1 MMQALYWD
9 GARLRLQ
16 KRYAVPQVTKDSA
29 LVRVR
34 FAGICS
40 TDLQILQGY
49 MDFRGV
55 PGHEFVGDV
64 SEGPA
69 ELVKRV
75 VGEINFAYGRV
86 RDVSARNPGDTVPR
100 DA

>member
-16 KRYAVPQVTKDSA
+16 KRYAVPQVAKDSA

-69 ELVKRV
+69 ELLGKRV
-75 VGEINFAYGRV
+75 VGERAHGI
-86 RDVSARNPGDTVPR
+86 S
-100 DA
+100 